1 MRKDEE
7 KQILQDAV
15 ETFGIQNQLA
25 MLQEECAELI
35 VAVSHYNRGRSG
47 ALDNLIEEIA
57 DVSIM
62 LDQISL
68 AYDRDITP
76 LRTWKLERLQ
86 ARIIEHNLH
95 PTIVSH
101 GNN

>member
-1 MRKDEE
+1 MTKDEE
-7 KQILQDAV
+7 KQILKDAV
-15 ETFGIQNQLA
+15 ETFGIEKQLA

-35 VAVSHYNRGRSG
+35 AAVSHYNRGRCG

-68 AYDRDITP
+68 AFDRDITP
-76 LRTWKLERLQ
+76 LRTWKLERLK
-86 ARIIEHNLH
+86 ARIIEKKLH
-95 PTIVSH
+95 PTQ
-101 GNN
+101 N

>member
-15 ETFGIQNQLA
+15 ETFGLEKQLA

-35 VAVSHYNRGRSG
+35 VAVSHYNRGRCG

-68 AYDRDITP
+68 AFDRDIQP
-76 LRTWKLERLQ
+76 LRNWKLERLQ
-86 ARIIEHNLH
+86 ARIIENKLH
-95 PTIVSH
+95 PFQK
-101 GNN
+101 